1 MDLIK
6 TLLVYMMMVV
16 SASTDAAPAVTP
28 PPDAFQPTA
37 TPYVTMAP
45 TAVPTP
51 VPTATPVPYT
61 TLYVND
67 RGEAVKKLQ
76 RRLAELGY
84 LTGKIDGIYG
94 QQTKKAVERFQY
106 YNGLTVDGIAG
117 KVTQTLLFESRSVVT
132 APPEITVGPSPT
144 PAVPASV
151 NVPVYY
157 VDQNGRLLT
166 QLTMTCYGTTT
177 IYANSNN
184 VSADYALESSGAV
197 VVTIKNGVASPSSV
211 TFRYRQKVTPSP
223 APSTVTIPVYYL
235 TEQGSVLY
243 QTSATLTRGYT
254 SNVLVST
261 NLVSSDYELI
271 SNGRVPV
278 TVNAQGVASP
288 SSVVFTFRRKATPV
302 PTQAPTPVP
311 THQEVMI
318 YYVTE
323 DDVLITQEVRIL
335 PVNQVSVVAPNPA
348 LEPLGCTLIS
358 TPTVTVSITA
368 QGVQRPERIAFR
380 YKPIPQ
386 ATATPA
392 PTWIPVVAVS
402 RAPVIIPQETP
413 VPAPVLE
420 QVGGALLINGQE
432 HPIAWYMNEK
442 QEIFVSLT
450 LLAEAAGWQLVP
462 PQAEPFMI
470 GDYEVTA
477 HFDENSLYAL
487 TVNQEDQ
494 QELACFWQGDLFIS
508 HLFLEK
514 LAIQMLPGENV
525 LEIILAE

>member
-1 MDLIK
+1 M
-6 TLLVYMMMVV
+6 
-16 SASTDAAPAVTP
+16 
-28 PPDAFQPTA
+28 
-37 TPYVTMAP
+37 
-45 TAVPTP
+45 
-51 VPTATPVPYT
+51 
-61 TLYVND
+61 
-67 RGEAVKKLQ
+67 
-76 RRLAELGY
+76 
-84 LTGKIDGIYG
+84 
-94 QQTKKAVERFQY
+94 
-106 YNGLTVDGIAG
+106 
-117 KVTQTLLFESRSVVT
+117 LFESRSVVT

-144 PAVPASV
+144 PAIPASV

-166 QLTMTCYGTTT
+166 QLTMTCYSTTT

-184 VSADYALESSGAV
+184 VSADYVLESSGAV
-197 VVTIKNGVASPSSV
+197 TVTVKNGIASPSSV

-271 SNGRVPV
+271 SSSRVPV
-278 TVNAQGVASP
+278 TVSAQGVASP

-311 THQEVMI
+311 SHKEVMV

-323 DDVLITQEVRIL
+323 DDVLITQEVRLL

-392 PTWIPVVAVS
+392 PTKVPTLIVAT
-402 RAPVIIPQETP
+402 RPPMLAPQATA
-413 VPAPVLE
+413 VPAELTQLE
-420 QVGGALLINGQE
+420 IAGLTGRINGQDQKMV
-432 HPIAWYMNEK
+432 WYADE
-442 QEIFVSLT
+442 QGEIFVSL
-450 LLAEAAGWQLVP
+450 LKLAEAAGWQYDPNPETTTPFWVADCEVLAVHTP
-462 PQAEPFMI
+462 DGLQMLTINGQHHLEKGRIWKEELMVSLNFLTELKIQAFPE
-470 GDYEVTA
+470 GDTL
-477 HFDENSLYAL
+477 N
-487 TVNQEDQ
+487 
-494 QELACFWQGDLFIS
+494 
-508 HLFLEK
+508 LFLPE
-514 LAIQMLPGENV
+514 
-525 LEIILAE
+525 